1 MEIVEI
7 FTSNR
12 QEESIKKRERKM
24 KNEENQTKTINVIL
38 LLLFYIEQF
47 IFVTKHIRKKNLI
60 YNVTLV
66 LQFFRVAVYWK
77 CSNKTPTLIQICTGL
92 IDTALRLKKLDNRQG
107 ISRRF

>member
-1 MEIVEI
+1 M
-7 FTSNR
+7 
-12 QEESIKKRERKM
+12 RKS
-24 KNEENQTKTINVIL
+24 QTKTINVIL
-38 LLLFYIEQF
+38 LLLFYIEKF
-47 IFVTKHIRKKNLI
+47 IFVTKHIRKKNLV

-92 IDTALRLKKLDNRQG
+92 VNTVLRLKKLDNRRS

>member
-1 MEIVEI
+1 
-7 FTSNR
+7 
-12 QEESIKKRERKM
+12 M
-24 KNEENQTKTINVIL
+24 KNEENQTKTINVFL
-38 LLLFYIEQF
+38 LLLFYIEF
-47 IFVTKHIRKKNLI
+47 IFVTKHIRKKNLV

-107 ISRRF
+107 ISRRFL